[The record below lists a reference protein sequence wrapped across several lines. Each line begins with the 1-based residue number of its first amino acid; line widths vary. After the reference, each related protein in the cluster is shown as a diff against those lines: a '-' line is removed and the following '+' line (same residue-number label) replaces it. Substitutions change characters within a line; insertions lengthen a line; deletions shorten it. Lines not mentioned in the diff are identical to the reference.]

1 MADTTELVPELLE
14 AGVHFGHQ
22 TKRWNPKMKPF
33 IFEQRNQIYIINLDE
48 TVLQLRRATEFLQEV
63 TRRGGRILFVGCKKQ
78 AQEAIK
84 EAALACGQFYVNQRW
99 LGGTLTNLATI
110 RKSIGRLKY
119 IEQIEQ
125 SPEYKKMGK
134 QELAA
139 LNREAAKLR
148 RNLDGILEM
157 SQLPNALVVIDT
169 IREQNAVNEAR
180 RLGIPV
186 VAIVDTNADPDIID
200 YPIAGNDDAIR
211 AIRVILQKLVDAIV
225 STSNA
230 GFMDCK
236 RALVESGGDLG
247 KAEAILRTKGIASA
261 GKKASR
267 ATKEGV
273 VASYIH
279 LQGKVGVLVEV
290 NCETDFVARNE
301 NFREFVKDI
310 TLHIAAAHPLYVSR
324 ADVPGNLIEAE
335 REIYKA
341 QVKDKPENVAD
352 KIVDG
357 KLEKFYS
364 TVCLLEQGFIK
375 NPDVTIRDLLNTKI
389 SELGENIVIRRF
401 VRYLV
406 GEPLPSEA

>member
-1 MADTTELVPELLE
+1 MKTTAEIDPQLV
-14 AGVHFGHQ
+14 
-22 TKRWNPKMKPF
+22 K
-33 IFEQRNQIYIINLDE
+33 
-48 TVLQLRRATEFLQEV
+48 QLREKT
-63 TRRGGRILFVGCKKQ
+63 
-78 AQEAIK
+78 
-84 EAALACGQFYVNQRW
+84 
-99 LGGTLTNLATI
+99 
-110 RKSIGRLKY
+110 
-119 IEQIEQ
+119 
-125 SPEYKKMGK
+125 
-134 QELAA
+134 
-139 LNREAAKLR
+139 
-148 RNLDGILEM
+148 
-157 SQLPNALVVIDT
+157 
-169 IREQNAVNEAR
+169 
-180 RLGIPV
+180 
-186 VAIVDTNADPDIID
+186 
-200 YPIAGNDDAIR
+200 
-211 AIRVILQKLVDAIV
+211 
-225 STSNA
+225 NA

-236 RALVESGGDLG
+236 RALIESGSDLG

-290 NCETDFVARNE
+290 NCETDFVARND
-301 NFREFVKDI
+301 NFREFVKNI

-324 ADVPGNLIEAE
+324 ADVPGNLVEAE

-341 QVKDKPENVAD
+341 QVKGKPENVAD
-352 KIVDG
+352 KIVEG

-375 NPDVTIRDLLNTKI
+375 NPDMTIKDLLSTKI